1 MEDKIEEKLKKSKTI
16 LNKIDFA
23 NSTKNYNKKEKDI
36 INFEEQIKISE
47 KEKDM
52 IIDKDR
58 QKEIEIVKNGEI
70 EKQIE
75 IERQNNYKEV
85 FINLDC
91 IVKKSEATKIIIPD
105 KNNEN
110 YIKNNLNNNMKK
122 DINYVRN
129 DSKILT
135 LIDMNTPEMTESF
148 QNNNEINLKAR
159 SESRVKISLKEVNDN
174 NETDSMSN
182 LKVVNNPS
190 NEILYDKIEKTN
202 PVEPHFKTNIFYKL
216 SSQIKSDSNLFINN
230 SPPQVENN
238 KFNLNDETNLD
249 KLSLNQPDS
258 KSLTNLLP
266 SFELTHNK
274 NEKLSNNLSTKFK
287 NLNIIKEDLDDLFYN
302 KDEDLENAE
311 TKFLKESMGKPLKN
325 KKKNSIINDV
335 KYKDIKTKE
344 KFNLYASNI
353 FAKKN

>member
-110 YIKNNLNNNMKK
+110 YIKNNLNNNM
-122 DINYVRN
+122 I
-129 DSKILT
+129 
-135 LIDMNTPEMTESF
+135 
-148 QNNNEINLKAR
+148 R
-159 SESRVKISLKEVNDN
+159 SRL
-174 NETDSMSN
+174 
-182 LKVVNNPS
+182 
-190 NEILYDKIEKTN
+190 
-202 PVEPHFKTNIFYKL
+202 
-216 SSQIKSDSNLFINN
+216 
-230 SPPQVENN
+230 
-238 KFNLNDETNLD
+238 
-249 KLSLNQPDS
+249 
-258 KSLTNLLP
+258 
-266 SFELTHNK
+266 
-274 NEKLSNNLSTKFK
+274 
-287 NLNIIKEDLDDLFYN
+287 
-302 KDEDLENAE
+302 
-311 TKFLKESMGKPLKN
+311 
-325 KKKNSIINDV
+325 
-335 KYKDIKTKE
+335 
-344 KFNLYASNI
+344 
-353 FAKKN
+353 